1 MDLPYKTKR
10 MNSSFAPHLP
20 ERFNV
25 LASLQVYFGNQPNLG
40 ILKAM
45 YYMAFRNENA
55 TLNIE
60 ANSHPPKD
68 FLSIVDS
75 PRVDLRATKRIS

>member
-1 MDLPYKTKR
+1 MRELKVKGHIF
-10 MNSSFAPHLP
+10 SSPTA
-20 ERFNV
+20 N
-25 LASLQVYFGNQPNLG
+25 G
-40 ILKAM
+40 M
-45 YYMAFRNENA
+45 YYMPFANENA

>member
-1 MDLPYKTKR
+1 MIIV
-10 MNSSFAPHLP
+10 SSPT
-20 ERFNV
+20 
-25 LASLQVYFGNQPNLG
+25 
-40 ILKAM
+40 LKAM

>member
-1 MDLPYKTKR
+1 MWWGIRGR
-10 MNSSFAPHLP
+10 MLSSPT
-20 ERFNV
+20 
-25 LASLQVYFGNQPNLG
+25 
-40 ILKAM
+40 LKAM
-45 YYMAFRNENA
+45 YYMTFRNENA
-55 TLNIE
+55 TLDIE